1 MKIIGITGGIACGKT
16 TVTNYLK
23 QKGYSVVDADEIVNH
38 LLQTSAIQQE
48 ILQAF
53 GTMDRKQ
60 IRAIVFKS
68 EEKRKKLED
77 ILHPSVI
84 ATLQKEVKKL
94 KTGKDNS
101 FVSIPLLFEKNLEKM
116 FDATIAVICDEKDQL
131 QRLQKRDQMD
141 VSLSSSMIASQL
153 TNDEK
158 SSRATH
164 TLNNNGS
171 LEELYKKTDELLK
184 KMS

>member
-1 MKIIGITGGIACGKT
+1 MKVIGITGGIACGKT

-23 QKGYSVVDADEIVNH
+23 QIGFTVVDADEIVNH
-38 LLQTSAIQQE
+38 LLQTSSIQQE

-60 IRAIVFKS
+60 IRTIVFKS

-84 ATLQKEVKKL
+84 ATLQKEVKRL
-94 KTGKDNS
+94 KTEKKNS

-116 FDATIAVICDEKDQL
+116 FDATIAVICEEKEQL

-153 TNDEK
+153 SNEEK
-158 SSRATH
+158 SSRATY

-171 LEELYKKTDELLK
+171 LEDIYKKTDELLNK
-184 KMS
+184 IA